1 MPNTPTPSET
11 LTLIKG
17 SPNPNG
23 ARNVQLYLC
32 QGDPAK
38 APIRQI
44 VPAQGLTL
52 PAPRE
57 DLAEHPFRLKILH
70 INDLHGHISR
80 FTPYGD
86 RPVFSK
92 IVWRLRQVRQKRYY
106 TTDTAILAM
115 SAGDDLIGSVFDE
128 LLGDEA
134 NDNSIHA
141 GYQLYSAAGMDAGTL
156 GNHDLDIGAEKL
168 AHAIEHQARFPI
180 LCANLTG
187 CQRLAGLVYPAAVL
201 VVKGIRVG
209 VIGLITPAGIKS
221 HLNSGLHI
229 ANPIQVVHNILP
241 ALRPLCD
248 VVIILSHLGYS
259 LGHNSASASVREAG
273 DVELARSLPPHSVH
287 LIIGG
292 HTHNVL
298 NGQGLSARNIVNGI
312 PIVQAGALGNFVGEV
327 DITLN
332 PKAAVTNARLTS
344 TADLPVDQDFEVK
357 EVQPLA
363 KMARPLFDRSLGKV
377 DNNPDF
383 DTDTVRNCFSTG
395 ESALANFIT
404 DALVSRCRV
413 QGYDADL
420 AVLDAPNVRC
430 GLPAGGELTF
440 GDWFNLMPFADTIR
454 LLWITGRQLK
464 DLLQDNACRIDRP
477 GDPHTERGFLHFS
490 RQLRYKIKLGN
501 SRPQARA
508 RDITVDGIPLDEQLE
523 RSFLIAC
530 SSFVRQASLPW
541 EKLVLSQAE
550 VYVAQFTKLPLLDIH
565 IWPRLDTNL
574 FLRDELIAYIRAHG
588 GVTQESGAQ
597 RDGRLQVNR
606 PEGFSKPAFRERNF
620 AKLRNFK

>member
-1 MPNTPTPSET
+1 MPNPSIPSGT

-23 ARNVQLYLC
+23 ARDVQLYLC

-38 APIRQI
+38 APVRRI
-44 VPAQGLTL
+44 VPAQGLSL
-52 PAPRE
+52 PAPRQ
-57 DLAEHPFRLKILH
+57 DLTERPFRLKILH

-134 NDNSIHA
+134 NDKSIHA
-141 GYQLYSAAGMDAGTL
+141 GYQLYSAAGMDVGTL
-156 GNHDLDIGAEKL
+156 GNHDLDMGTTQL
-168 AHAIEHQARFPI
+168 ARAIEHQARFPI

-187 CQRLAGLVYPAAVL
+187 CRRLAGLVYPAAVL

-209 VIGLITPAGIKS
+209 LIGLITPAGIKPQ
-221 HLNSGLHI
+221 LDSGLHI
-229 ANPIQVVHNILP
+229 VNPVQVAHNILP

-259 LGHNSASASVREAG
+259 LDTSSASVREAG
-273 DVELARSLPPHSVH
+273 DVELARSLPPGSVH

-292 HTHNVL
+292 HTHTVL
-298 NGQGLSARNIVNGI
+298 NEQGLSARNIVNGI
-312 PIVQAGALGNFVGEV
+312 PIVQAGTLGRFVGEV

-332 PKAAVTNARLTS
+332 PKAAVTNARLTAV
-344 TADLPVDQDFEVK
+344 ADLPVDKAFEEA

-363 KMARPLFDRSLGKV
+363 KMAHPFFDRALGKV
-377 DNNPDF
+377 DNHPDF

-413 QGYDADL
+413 KGHDVDL

-430 GLPAGGELTF
+430 GLPGGGELTF

-454 LLWITGRQLK
+454 LFWITGRQLK
-464 DLLQDNACRIDRP
+464 ALLQDNACRIDRP

-490 RQLRYKIKLGN
+490 RQLRYKIELGN
-501 SRPQARA
+501 SRPQAKA
-508 RDITVDGIPLDEQLE
+508 FAITVDNIPLDEQLE

-530 SSFVRQASLPW
+530 SSFVRQASRSW
-541 EKLVLSQAE
+541 EK
-550 VYVAQFTKLPLLDIH
+550 YVAQFTKLPLLDIH
-565 IWPRLDTNL
+565 VWPRLDTNL

-588 GVTQESGAQ
+588 GVTKASGAH
-597 RDGRLQVNR
+597 RDGRLEIQ
-606 PEGFSKPAFRERNF
+606 
-620 AKLRNFK
+620 

>member
-1 MPNTPTPSET
+1 MPNPPLPSET
-11 LTLIKG
+11 LKLIKG
-17 SPNPNG
+17 APNPNG
-23 ARNVQLYLC
+23 ARDVQLYLC
-32 QGDPAK
+32 QGDPTK

-44 VPAQGLTL
+44 VPAQGVTL

-115 SAGDDLIGSVFDE
+115 FAGDDLIGSVFDE
-128 LLGDEA
+128 LLGNEA
-134 NDNSIHA
+134 NDKSIHA
-141 GYQLYSAAGMDAGTL
+141 GYQLYSAAGMDVGTL
-156 GNHDLDIGAEKL
+156 GNHDLDMGAAKL

-187 CQRLAGLVYPAAVL
+187 CQQLKGLTWPAAVL

-209 VIGLITPAGIKS
+209 VIGLITPAGIKPQ
-221 HLNSGLHI
+221 LDSGLHI
-229 ANPIQVVHNILP
+229 VNPVQVVHNILP

-259 LGHNSASASVREAG
+259 LDTSSASVREAG

-292 HTHNVL
+292 HTHNAL
-298 NGQGLSARNIVNGI
+298 NEQGLSARNIVNGI
-312 PIVQAGALGNFVGEV
+312 PIVQAGTLGRFVGEV

-344 TADLPVDQDFEVK
+344 TADLPVDEAFEDE

-363 KMARPLFDRSLGKV
+363 KMAHPFFDRSLGKV
-377 DNNPDF
+377 DNHPDF

-413 QGYDADL
+413 QGHDADL

-454 LLWITGRQLK
+454 LFWITGRQLK

-501 SRPQARA
+501 SRPQARVLA
-508 RDITVDGIPLDEQLE
+508 ITVDDIPLDEQLE

-541 EKLVLSQAE
+541 EK
-550 VYVAQFTKLPLLDIH
+550 YVAQFTKLPLLDIH

-588 GVTQESGAQ
+588 GVTQASGAQ
-597 RDGRLQVNR
+597 RNGRLQVNR

>member
-1 MPNTPTPSET
+1 MTNTQIPSGT
-11 LTLIKG
+11 LNLIKG
-17 SPNPNG
+17 APNPNG
-23 ARNVQLYLC
+23 ARDVQLYLC
-32 QGDPAK
+32 QGDPTK
-38 APIRQI
+38 APVRQI
-44 VPAQGLTL
+44 IPAQGVTL
-52 PAPRE
+52 PAPRQ

-70 INDLHGHISR
+70 FNDLHGHISR

-92 IVWRLRQVRQKRYY
+92 IAWRLRQIRQKRYH
-106 TTDTAILAM
+106 TTNTAILAM

-128 LLGDEA
+128 LLGDA
-134 NDNSIHA
+134 PNDNNIHA
-141 GYQLYSAAGMDAGTL
+141 GYRLYSAAGMDVGAL
-156 GNHDLDIGAEKL
+156 GNHDLDMGTAQL
-168 AHAIEHQARFPI
+168 ARAIEHQARFPI
-180 LCANLTG
+180 LSANLTG
-187 CQRLAGLVYPAAVL
+187 CQRLTGLVYPAAVL

-209 VIGLITPAGIKS
+209 LIGLITPAGIKPQRD
-221 HLNSGLHI
+221 SGLRI
-229 ANPIQVVHNILP
+229 VNPVQVVHNILP

-273 DVELARSLPPHSVH
+273 DVELARSLPPGSVH

-298 NGQGLSARNIVNGI
+298 NEQGLNTQNIVNGI
-312 PIVQAGALGNFVGEV
+312 PIAQAGSLGNFAGEV

-344 TADLPVDQDFEVK
+344 TADLPVDQNFEVK

-383 DTDTVRNCFSTG
+383 DTDAVRNCFSAA

-413 QGYDADL
+413 QGHDVDL
-420 AVLDAPNVRC
+420 AILDAPNVRC
-430 GLPAGGELTF
+430 GLPVGGELTF

-454 LLWITGRQLK
+454 LFRITGRQLK

-477 GDPHTERGFLHFS
+477 GAPHTERGFLHFS
-490 RQLRYKIKLGN
+490 RQLRYKIELGD
-501 SRPQARA
+501 SRPQAKA
-508 RDITVDGIPLDEQLE
+508 LSISVDDIPLDKQLE

-530 SSFVRQASLPW
+530 SSFTRHASAPW
-541 EKLVLSQAE
+541 EKHIAE
-550 VYVAQFTKLPLLDIH
+550 FTDLPLLDIH
-565 IWPRLDTNL
+565 IWPRLNTDL
-574 FLRDELIAYIRAHG
+574 FLRDQLIAYIRANG
-588 GVTQESGAQ
+588 GVTEQGGAR
-597 RDGRLQVNR
+597 RDGRLQIQ
-606 PEGFSKPAFRERNF
+606 
-620 AKLRNFK
+620 